1 MANLTLRDIAQ
12 ALNLSVSTVS
22 KALHDSYEIGEETKQ
37 RVREFATAHN
47 YSPNRMAK
55 SLKMGKSGSIGVIIC
70 SIDNSFVAQMLDGID
85 AACTEAGYD
94 LVIMQSKESLAKET
108 ACIAQLE
115 ARGVEGILISPSI
128 QTKDFKRLKALQRS
142 GVPVVL
148 FDRLSDQIDTEQVGA
163 DNFGGAY
170 QATKHLIANGHTHI
184 AFLNVD
190 SSLSIASERLAGYQ
204 QALKERRIS
213 LSDKYCQSCD
223 CSSPASIAEE
233 VTGAIRRLMGFPQP
247 PTAILTA
254 TDQISMQ
261 ALITFREL
269 GLRVPNDVAIAAFS
283 NTDLAEVLATPLTT
297 IRQPAFE
304 IGKTATHKLVH
315 LLKQQQRGIPHEDF
329 ERVMLPMKLYVRP
342 SSSRSRIRDRT
353 VGSVLD

>member
-22 KALHDSYEIGEETKQ
+22 KALHDSYEIGEETKK
-37 RVREFATAHN
+37 RVRDFAKANH

-70 SIDNSFVAQMLDGID
+70 SMDNSFVAQMLDGID
-85 AACTEAGYD
+85 QACTEAGYD

-128 QTKDFKRLKALQRS
+128 QTQDFKRLKELQGA

-148 FDRLSDQIDTEQVGA
+148 FDRLSDQMDTEQVGA

-170 QATKHLIANGHTHI
+170 QATKHLVANGHSHI

-190 SSLSIASERLAGYQ
+190 SSLSIASERLAGYK
-204 QALKERRIS
+204 QALKERRIALPDSYS
-213 LSDKYCQSCD
+213 LSCD
-223 CSSPASIAEE
+223 CSSPASIATD
-233 VTGAIRRLMGFPQP
+233 VTDAIRRLMRFPQP

-261 ALITFREL
+261 ALISFREL
-269 GLRVPNDVAIAAFS
+269 GLRVPEDIAIAAFS
-283 NTDLAEVLATPLTT
+283 NTDIADVLATPLTT

-304 IGKTATHKLVH
+304 IGKTATSKLVQ
-315 LLKQQQRGIPHEDF
+315 LLKQQQRGIAHEDF
-329 ERVMLPMKLYVRP
+329 ERVELAMELTVRR
-342 SSSRSRIRDRT
+342 SSLRSRG
-353 VGSVLD
+353 V